1 MKKEIVFS
9 LLVAI
14 VIVMVYQILNYFN
27 PSATVNLIFVLIIAF
42 AGTFG
47 MVLYFKKQNEQ
58 AVIRN
63 IYQQLK
69 NLSAQTNTDTI
80 DTLQDLEKFIRQ
92 IVIERKKEQ
101 EYFKNLDSYR
111 KEYLGNVSHELKTPL
126 FNVQGYVSTLLD
138 GAVNDKDVLY
148 EYLKKADNNIE
159 RMLNIIDDLETISHL
174 ESGAMILEYESFDIE
189 QLVNEVFDQ
198 MELSAKSKSISFQLI
213 KEQPVYYIVNADK
226 FRIRQVL
233 INLISNSIKY
243 GKEGGTTIVNLK
255 KESNKVVISVADDG
269 IGIEE
274 KHLPRIFERFYRVD
288 KGRSRAQGGTGLGL
302 AIVKHIIEAHKQSI
316 YVKSELGK
324 GTTFTFT
331 LDSK

>member
-9 LLVAI
+9 LLGAFI
-14 VIVMVYQILNYFN
+14 VTMVYRILSYFI
-27 PSATVNLIFVLIIAF
+27 SFTAINLILTLIAAF
-42 AGTFG
+42 AVILGI
-47 MVLYFKKQNEQ
+47 MLYFKKQNEQ
-58 AVIRN
+58 TI
-63 IYQQLK
+63 IHHIQQQLK
-69 NLSAQTNTDTI
+69 NLSAQTNLKTI
-80 DTLQDLEKFIRQ
+80 DTINDLEKFIHQ
-92 IVIERKKEQ
+92 IILERKKEQ

-138 GAVNDKDVLY
+138 GAANDKDILY

-189 QLVNEVFDQ
+189 QLISEVFEQ
-198 MELSAKSKSISFQLI
+198 MELSAKNKSISLQLI
-213 KEQPVYYIVNADK
+213 KEHPVYYIAHADK

-243 GKEGGTTIVNLK
+243 GKEGGNTVVKLK
-255 KESNKVVISVADDG
+255 KENSKIIVSVSDDG

-288 KGRSRAQGGTGLGL
+288 KGRSMAQGGTGLGL
-302 AIVKHIIEAHKQSI
+302 AIVKHIIEAHKQTI
-316 YVKSELGK
+316 FVKSELGK